1 MHTNEIAAKEC
12 VDPECGCAKPEL
24 VAATVRLWLWLC
36 SILRSSGAARPAILQ
51 TAVAIGTYAIGA
63 IHPELSDSRS
73 GLRTTKTVRA
83 IQCFGQRSDSQIAF
97 QPTAGFGIAR
107 IACRPA
113 IMTLVT
119 NRSGWRL
126 RVVEV

>member
-24 VAATVRLWLWLC
+24 VAATVRLWLWL
-36 SILRSSGAARPAILQ
+36 SSMLRSSGAARPAIPQ

-73 GLRTTKTVRA
+73 GLRTTKTRMHTK
-83 IQCFGQRSDSQIAF
+83 IAF
-97 QPTAGFGIAR
+97 YELGAFRGYLLVVQPSLMKI
-107 IACRPA
+107 
-113 IMTLVT
+113 
-119 NRSGWRL
+119 
-126 RVVEV
+126 